1 VYQAL
6 LVGLFV
12 TFVLVVFQPF
22 GSYNWSHPYKVLILA
37 GYGAV
42 AALTTFLNFY
52 AFPRWLPV
60 LFAEAR
66 WTVGKELLWNL
77 LPVFLGGFLSTAY
90 GSLVG
95 AMPFSFPQV
104 AYMTAV
110 VFLVGLLPALL
121 LVLFNYLYLLRK
133 YQSPGPVAPAP
144 PLAGEAA
151 PTLVLVADNGKDKLV
166 LPAADLLFLEAS
178 DNYCTVFYLAGE
190 TLTKT
195 LLRSSLGRLESQVGL
210 PRVIRCHR
218 SYVVNLDR
226 VRDVTGNAQGYQLHL
241 APPGLAVPVARA
253 YAPAIRAHFPP
264 ANHPT
269 GVNHSPRA
277 FVNRPSSGRR
287 IVRAL
292 TFGKSSQSA
301 FP

>member
-1 VYQAL
+1 MYQSL

-37 GYGAV
+37 GYGGV
-42 AALTTFLNFY
+42 AACTTFLNFY
-52 AFPRWLPV
+52 AFPRWLPAA
-60 LFAEAR
+60 FAEAR

-95 AMPFSFPQV
+95 AMPFSLRQV

-133 YQSPGPVAPAP
+133 YRLPGPVAPAP
-144 PLAGEAA
+144 APTPGEVA

-166 LPAADLLFLEAS
+166 LAAADLLFVEAS
-178 DNYCTVFYLAGE
+178 DNYCTVFYLTGE
-190 TLTKT
+190 TFTKT
-195 LLRSSLGRLESQVGL
+195 LLRSSLSRLESQIGL
-210 PRVIRCHR
+210 PRVLRCHR
-218 SYVVNLDR
+218 SYVVNLDH
-226 VRDVTGNAQGYQLHL
+226 VREVTGNAQGYQLRFT
-241 APPGLAVPVARA
+241 PPERTVPVARA
-253 YAPAIRAHFPP
+253 YAPAIRAHFFPTIPP
-264 ANHPT
+264 K
-269 GVNHSPRA
+269 G
-277 FVNRPSSGRR
+277 
-287 IVRAL
+287 
-292 TFGKSSQSA
+292 
-301 FP
+301 